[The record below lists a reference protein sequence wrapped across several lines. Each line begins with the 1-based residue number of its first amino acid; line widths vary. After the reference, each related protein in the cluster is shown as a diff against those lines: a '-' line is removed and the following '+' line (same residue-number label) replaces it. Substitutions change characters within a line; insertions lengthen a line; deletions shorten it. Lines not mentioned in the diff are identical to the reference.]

1 MAIKKQFLKSKPV
14 CKVTFQIE
22 SPEARTAQVIGSFN
36 DWNAPIELKK
46 QKGGVFKNTIELPA
60 NNSFEFRY
68 LLDGTYVNDQEADGF
83 QWSDYAGDY
92 NSVLAV

>member
-1 MAIKKQFLKSKPV
+1 
-14 CKVTFQIE
+14 
-22 SPEARTAQVIGSFN
+22 
-36 DWNAPIELKK
+36 
-46 QKGGVFKNTIELPA
+46 VFKSTIELPA